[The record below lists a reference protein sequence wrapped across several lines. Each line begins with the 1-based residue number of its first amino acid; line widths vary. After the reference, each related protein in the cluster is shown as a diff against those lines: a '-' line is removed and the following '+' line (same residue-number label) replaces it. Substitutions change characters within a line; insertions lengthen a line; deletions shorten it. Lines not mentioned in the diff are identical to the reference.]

1 MCIFILGSEQTC
13 HIMSSNNINSVGSA
27 IFWVF
32 RFGPFLPVRTASME
46 CSGSLDKPPT
56 PLPEFTPL
64 PWERRVFFFVSA
76 APADPGAVRVGFVGD
91 PNVEGILG
99 DAILAGGQ
107 PRHALTSSLGTPI
120 FMDGSCEHTSKI
132 LG

>member
-1 MCIFILGSEQTC
+1 MSHHVFQQHKFRGIGHFLGLPFWTISASE
-13 HIMSSNNINSVGSA
+13 NSIHGMQ
-27 IFWVF
+27 WK
-32 RFGPFLPVRTASME
+32 FGKTTNA
-46 CSGSLDKPPT
+46 T
-56 PLPEFTPL
+56 P
-64 PWERRVFFFVSA
+64 RVNAPALGAVCFFFFFVVSA

-120 FMDGSCEHTSKI
+120 FMDGSCEHTSKR

>member
-1 MCIFILGSEQTC
+1 MEVWTNHQRHSPSERPCPGSGE
-13 HIMSSNNINSVGSA
+13 
-27 IFWVF
+27 
-32 RFGPFLPVRTASME
+32 
-46 CSGSLDKPPT
+46 
-56 PLPEFTPL
+56 
-64 PWERRVFFFVSA
+64 FFFVVSA

-120 FMDGSCEHTSKI
+120 FMDGFCEHTSKR
-132 LG
+132 LGYLIWVFLFSMEKPPFF